1 MKSYFITDLILKDI
15 DGVYAELTSDFG
27 YYSQRLDCEIWV
39 SKGFITDLESVPV
52 LRSKSKRAGV
62 IHDYLSRLD
71 AYPYVSKA
79 MAAKIYLETMETR
92 DRIYYTNAPWF
103 NRVWLC
109 VYRHFK
115 SNFVKYVPDFVYWK
129 KHKINAT
136 YEEMWNG

>member
-1 MKSYFITDLILKDI
+1 MKSYFITNLVLKNI

-39 SKGFITDLESVPV
+39 PKGFITDLESVPV

-79 MAAKIYLETMETR
+79 MAAKIYLEVMATR
-92 DRIYYTNAPWF
+92 DRLYYTNAPWYKKA
-103 NRVWLC
+103 WLGI
-109 VYRHFK
+109 YRFSKAHI
-115 SNFVKYVPDFVYWK
+115 VRWCPGYWK

-136 YEEMWNG
+136 YEEMKNG